1 MTDAKLVDR
10 YSITNR
16 FPSASQKADV
26 VVIGAGPSGV
36 AAAIAAAK
44 GGASVLLVDENP
56 VSASLMGLDTP
67 LYFGGLSPVA
77 RDAGAASPGCTS
89 AARSAA
95 RRTAAACPAV
105 SGSCRCRLASGSV
118 PATRWR

>member
-56 VSASLMGLDTP
+56 VSSSLMGLDTP
-67 LYFGGLSPVA
+67 L
-77 RDAGAASPGCTS
+77 
-89 AARSAA
+89 
-95 RRTAAACPAV
+95 
-105 SGSCRCRLASGSV
+105 
-118 PATRWR
+118 